1 MSKLKDWEIKIKADI
16 KKGNTYT
23 VVSNGQRWLC
33 RLIKGDYFAC
43 DGLVTKLTNVS
54 NIIKI

>member
-1 MSKLKDWEIKIKADI
+1 MKEWEKKIKANK

-33 RLIKGDYFAC
+33 KLINGNYLAA
-43 DGLVTKLTNVS
+43 DGLNTKLTNVS